1 MKTLLPLFVFVIAC
15 SSIGFKND
23 IVPYPSLEQQRTTL
37 ANKPWGKPTRILDS
51 TQIITDLIFLASDTC
66 EGRRPGTPGHA
77 AAMQKIV
84 LRMREAGVDSFD
96 NSLISVFNAKPIN
109 GTSEGKNVI
118 GWIKGKQYADS
129 FIVVSAHYD
138 HLGKRGANT
147 FYGAD
152 DNASGTACLIAFA
165 KYFKQH
171 PHKYSIVFAALDRE
185 EVGLEGAYALVQ
197 QFNTAKRNIV
207 FNLNMDMIAR
217 SDKNEI
223 FASGLS
229 HYPRYKYLVD
239 AVQSKTN
246 VKLLMGHDTGNDIN
260 DWTNQSDHAAFHKA
274 KIPFLYIGVED
285 HQDYH
290 RPSDTWNK
298 VNFSSYLEN
307 ANLMALMV
315 KAIK

>member
-1 MKTLLPLFVFVIAC
+1 MKAILPLLVFVSAC
-15 SSIGFKND
+15 SGVKFKD
-23 IVPYPSLEQQRTTL
+23 GGQAYPSLEQQRTTL
-37 ANKPWGKPTRILDS
+37 ASKPIVKPTRLLDS
-51 TQIITDLIFLASDTC
+51 TQLITDLKFLASDSC
-66 EGRRPGTPGHA
+66 EGRRPGTQGHA
-77 AAMQKIV
+77 AAMQRV
-84 LRMREAGVDSFD
+84 LVRMREAGVDSFD
-96 NSLISVFNAKPIN
+96 NALISGFTGKLIN
-109 GTSEGKNVI
+109 GTTDGKNVI
-118 GWIKGKQYADS
+118 GWVKGTQHPDS
-129 FIVVSAHYD
+129 FVVVSAHYD
-138 HLGKRGANT
+138 HLGKRSSNT

-152 DNASGTACLIAFA
+152 YNASGTACLVALA

-185 EVGLEGAYALVQ
+185 EVGLEGAYALVK
-197 QFNTAKRNIV
+197 QFDSARRNIV

-229 HYPRYKYLVD
+229 HNPRYKYLVD
-239 AVQSKTN
+239 VVQAKTN

-285 HQDYH
+285 HPDYH
-290 RPSDTWNK
+290 KPSDAWNK
-298 VNFSSYLEN
+298 INFSSYIEN
-307 ANLMALMV
+307 CNMIAMMV